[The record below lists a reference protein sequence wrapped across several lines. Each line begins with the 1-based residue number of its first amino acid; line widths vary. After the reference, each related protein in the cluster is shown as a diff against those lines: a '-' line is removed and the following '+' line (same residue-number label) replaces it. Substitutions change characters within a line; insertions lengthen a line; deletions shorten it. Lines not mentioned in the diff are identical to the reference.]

1 MGKCSSL
8 RSILRFEAPQEIR
21 NTDILAPSPV
31 SSLIN
36 VSQQI
41 PRWKKFLPEVD
52 ETANLNS
59 ESWLGLLVNMMNI
72 GSIVSFFIT

>member
-1 MGKCSSL
+1 MPSPAWKHL
-8 RSILRFEAPQEIR
+8 EPKHADNL
-21 NTDILAPSPV
+21 LAPD

-41 PRWKKFLPEVD
+41 PRWKEYLPEVD
-52 ETANLNS
+52 EKADANS